1 VRHEAATGRVPR
13 RRLPGYPGPAAAG
26 VASGMSTS
34 SVVK

>member
-1 VRHEAATGRVPR
+1 MPVE
-13 RRLPGYPGPAAAG
+13 RLQKIIAAAG